1 MNYKNFQ
8 ETDFQVIKSEEKFVP
23 YILNLENKTEF
34 ESFAFS
40 ENENSFCCLL
50 SVKNTTA
57 NLPEMNGLSIKY
69 EKFTK
74 IGSSKSDYILIE
86 CKNKLYLSNFTL
98 MLKEILSEYDNSNYS
113 LEKSLNKV
121 ISRWRHF
128 LSLPKLNI
136 LPEDEIIGLIGELLL
151 LERFLMNDPSDSL
164 VNWVANAGGED
175 FICDQ
180 IVIEVKATL
189 KGKHEHIINGIDQL
203 LIQPNRT
210 KTILSLLLNN
220 SVSHNSFS
228 LPGLIER
235 CEKIIDNNPAQI
247 NSLYEKLRKRGY
259 DPRDK
264 NLYENFQFDLIRGG
278 YFKVDNLFPKLTT
291 FELKQSLNSRISK
304 VRYTIDMEGLDNL
317 DFLSTDINL
326 MFKL

>member
-1 MNYKNFQ
+1 MNYTNFQ
-8 ETDFQVIKSEEKFVP
+8 ETDFKVIKSGEKFVP
-23 YILNLENKTEF
+23 YILKLENKTEF

-40 ENENSFCCLL
+40 ENDNSFCCLL
-50 SVKNTTA
+50 PVKNTKE

-69 EKFTK
+69 EEFTK
-74 IGSSKSDYILIE
+74 IGSNKSDYILIE
-86 CKNKLYLSNFTL
+86 CRNKSYLSNFTL
-98 MLKEILSEYDNSNYS
+98 MLKEILSEYDNSNNS

-151 LERFLMNDPSDSL
+151 LEKFLINDSSDCIR
-164 VNWVANAGGED
+164 NWVANKGEED
-175 FICDQ
+175 FIFDQ
-180 IVIEVKATL
+180 IVFEVKATL

-210 KTILSLLLNN
+210 KIILSLLLNN
-220 SVSHNSFS
+220 SVGNNSFS
-228 LPGLIER
+228 LPGVIER
-235 CEKIIDNNPAQI
+235 CEKIIDNNPDQF
-247 NSLYEKLRKRGY
+247 SLLYEKLRKRGY

-291 FELKQSLNSRISK
+291 IELKQSLSSRISK

-317 DFLSTDINL
+317 DFTSTEINL
-326 MFKL
+326 IFKL

>member
-1 MNYKNFQ
+1 MNYTNFQ
-8 ETDFQVIKSEEKFVP
+8 ETDFKVIKSGEKFVP
-23 YILNLENKTEF
+23 YILKLENKTDF

-40 ENENSFCCLL
+40 ENDNSFCCLL
-50 SVKNTTA
+50 PVKNTKG

-69 EKFTK
+69 EEFTK
-74 IGSSKSDYILIE
+74 IGSNKSDYILIE
-86 CKNKLYLSNFTL
+86 CRNKSYLSNFTL
-98 MLKEILSEYDNSNYS
+98 MLKEILSEYDNSNNS

-151 LERFLMNDPSDSL
+151 LEKFLINDSSDCL
-164 VNWVANAGGED
+164 ANWVANKGEED
-175 FICDQ
+175 FIFDQ
-180 IVIEVKATL
+180 IVFEVKATL

-210 KTILSLLLNN
+210 KIILSLLLNN
-220 SVSHNSFS
+220 SVGNNSFS
-228 LPGLIER
+228 LPGVIER
-235 CEKIIDNNPAQI
+235 CEKIIDNNPDQF
-247 NSLYEKLRKRGY
+247 SLLDEKLRKRGY

-291 FELKQSLNSRISK
+291 IELKQSLSSRISK

-317 DFLSTDINL
+317 DFTSTEINL
-326 MFKL
+326 IFKL

>member
-1 MNYKNFQ
+1 MNYTNFQ
-8 ETDFQVIKSEEKFVP
+8 ETDFKVIKSGEKFVP
-23 YILNLENKTEF
+23 HILKLENKTDF

-40 ENENSFCCLL
+40 ENDNSFCCLL
-50 SVKNTTA
+50 PVKNTKG

-69 EKFTK
+69 EEFTK
-74 IGSSKSDYILIE
+74 IGSNKSDYILIE
-86 CKNKLYLSNFTL
+86 CRNKSYLSNFTL
-98 MLKEILSEYDNSNYS
+98 MLKEILSEYDNSNNS

-151 LERFLMNDPSDSL
+151 LEKFLINDSSDCL
-164 VNWVANAGGED
+164 ANWVANKGEED
-175 FICDQ
+175 FIFDQ
-180 IVIEVKATL
+180 IVFEVKATL

-210 KTILSLLLNN
+210 KIILSLLLNN
-220 SVSHNSFS
+220 SVGNNSFS
-228 LPGLIER
+228 LPGVIER
-235 CEKIIDNNPAQI
+235 CEKIIDNNPDQF
-247 NSLYEKLRKRGY
+247 SLLYEKLRKRGY

-291 FELKQSLNSRISK
+291 IELKQSLSSRISK

-317 DFLSTDINL
+317 DFTSTEINL
-326 MFKL
+326 IFKL